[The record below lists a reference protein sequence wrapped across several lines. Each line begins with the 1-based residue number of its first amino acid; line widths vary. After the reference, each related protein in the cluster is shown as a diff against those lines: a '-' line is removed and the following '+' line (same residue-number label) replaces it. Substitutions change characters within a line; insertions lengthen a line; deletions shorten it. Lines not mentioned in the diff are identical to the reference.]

1 MKKKIGFLEV
11 FRRDSYYISRASVC
25 DQCGKEFLAEKN
37 KYGKYDFEYCS
48 FCRNEYQ
55 EHMKRFKDKKK
66 QEMKEMYN
74 QNYYDIT
81 EVKKCIVC
89 GKEFRSN
96 ISNCDTCNE
105 CLRKESKRKKGF
117 KDGLR
122 AFDDV
127 YYDIYPR
134 IYECTC
140 LGCGKEYK
148 TSNVYHVSSCDECR
162 EERKEHKKRFK
173 GRVNETDFK
182 CIICNEYF
190 KADSN
195 KFICPRC
202 EEQREENLN
211 KVSICKECGIE
222 FLKKNEDD
230 ILCYKCLE
238 TKEISDIDVCKEC
251 GKELFFGQVCN
262 CKNKGDL

>member
-1 MKKKIGFLEV
+1 MKKKIGFLDV
-11 FRRDSYYISRASVC
+11 FRKDSGYLSRASVC

-37 KYGKYDFEYCS
+37 KHGKYDFEYCS

-81 EVKKCIVC
+81 EVKKCVVC
-89 GKEFRSN
+89 AKEFRSN

-105 CLRKESKRKKGF
+105 CLRKESRRKKGF
-117 KDGLR
+117 KDALR
-122 AFDDV
+122 ELNDV

-140 LGCGKEYK
+140 LSCGKEYK
-148 TSNVYHVSSCDECR
+148 TSNIYYVSTCDECR
-162 EERKEHKKRFK
+162 EERKEYKQSFK
-173 GRVNETDFK
+173 GRTNETDFK

-195 KFICPRC
+195 KFICPKC
-202 EEQREENLN
+202 EEEREKLN
-211 KVSICKECGIE
+211 KVSVCKECGIE

-230 ILCYKCLE
+230 VLCYKCLE
-238 TKEISDIDVCKEC
+238 TNEISDIEVCKEC
-251 GKELFFGQVCN
+251 GAELFFGQVCN
-262 CKNKGDL
+262 CCKK